1 MLKLK
6 VIATRVFSLAIFI
19 LFSAALLE
27 DEIKLPQT
35 EKIIFGGN
43 TNYPSFRIGKK
54 RLSCIFEQVVTIMD
68 MLRLSDRK

>member
-6 VIATRVFSLAIFI
+6 VNATRFSLAIFI

-43 TNYPSFRIGKK
+43 TDDSDLKK
-54 RLSCIFEQVVTIMD
+54 KT
-68 MLRLSDRK
+68 

>member
-6 VIATRVFSLAIFI
+6 VNATRFSLAIFI
-19 LFSAALLE
+19 LFFVALLE

-43 TNYPSFRIGKK
+43 INDSFIVQTWGKK
-54 RLSCIFEQVVTIMD
+54 SKHRL
-68 MLRLSDRK
+68 